1 MLITVFIAAL
11 SGIIFGVGLI
21 IAGMANPAKVLDFLD
36 LFGAWDPSL
45 ALVMGGAIGLA
56 ILPFTILRKKAVSW
70 SGELLRFP
78 KKTDIDGRLIGGS
91 LLFGIGWGIAGIC
104 PGPSLI
110 LLGAG
115 IAKGAAFVLMMCLG
129 MWLADRFNL
138 ATAGQGQNP
147 INDFSDD

>member
-1 MLITVFIAAL
+1 MLITIFIAAI
-11 SGIIFGVGLI
+11 SGIIFGLGLI
-21 IAGMANPAKVLDFLD
+21 IAGMTEPSKVLAFLD

-45 ALVMGGAIGLA
+45 ALVMAGAIGIA
-56 ILPFTILRKKAVSW
+56 IVPFTILRKRTLAW

-78 KKTDIDGRLIGGS
+78 KKNEIDSRLIGGS

-104 PGPSLI
+104 PGPSI
-110 LLGAG
+110 VLLGAG

-138 ATAGQGQNP
+138 AIAGRNQNP
-147 INDFSDD
+147 TNDYSDD

>member
-1 MLITVFIAAL
+1 MLITVFIAAI
-11 SGIIFGVGLI
+11 SGIIFGLGLI
-21 IAGMANPAKVLDFLD
+21 IAGMTEPSKVLAFLD

-45 ALVMGGAIGLA
+45 ALVMAGAIGIA
-56 ILPFTILRKKAVSW
+56 IVPFTILRKRTLAW

-78 KKTDIDGRLIGGS
+78 KKTEIDSRLIGGS

-104 PGPSLI
+104 PGPSI
-110 LLGAG
+110 VLLGAG

-138 ATAGQGQNP
+138 ATAGRNQNP
-147 INDFSDD
+147 TNDYSDD